1 MPALAACEPWA
12 FTQQPPM
19 TTRDFSKAA
28 ARRGLFV
35 DDPLLRELWRVGALA
50 PIVEVRR
57 RRSGPPCPSRIPE
70 PYVSGTWAR
79 EVRLARDRGRLIDP
93 EDLGFRPQVRFKP
106 PPGGSHSW
114 WNGLIYTRWQLL
126 ALERFSRLVHRM
138 APGRGIPVR
147 RDDNRRVPR
156 PRPLTDQAR
165 EEAGRLRRLAQL
177 LVALEARYFPEIK
190 KPWVHL
196 SNATFE
202 EWHTYRGHFDPSTV
216 ITRFGWTPEELA
228 RTADELLFRAGSSDP
243 LKGEWSELVQRASSR
258 SWDKLEGHIVVALDA
273 RIAAEILLL
282 CYEDLAQR
290 SQAPT
295 LSDHPEWCGSQERR
309 LSRSATS
316 LDGALSALGLSPH
329 PGVVLVVEGETEEFL
344 FPLVRDR
351 LRFTDADGIVRS
363 VVMRGTKADLTK
375 LVALAA
381 GPLID
386 RPHGKDWL
394 LMKPPTRVLVAVD
407 PDDPFDTDKKIEKV
421 RANMIDEIVAV
432 IRAQGIEPDRHELD
446 SLIRIETWSQSRFEF
461 AHFDDEELASA
472 IEIVHPDCNGLTHE
486 RLVAALGEHRKHGQD
501 IKKAWARWRKPPS
514 KRALAKVLWPRLE
527 AKIAATEAGQVAAVP
542 EVVLRLQLAYQ
553 DAADRPAG
561 RWVLRGHSGSAYDA
575 DLVASRGTE

>member
-1 MPALAACEPWA
+1 MPELAAYEPWA

-19 TTRDFSKAA
+19 TTRSFCKAA
-28 ARRGLFV
+28 ARRGLSV
-35 DDPLLRELWRVGALA
+35 DDALLRELWRVGALA

-57 RRSGPPCPSRIPE
+57 QRSGSPCPSPIPE
-70 PYVSGTWAR
+70 PHVYGTLES

-93 EDLGFRPQVRFKP
+93 EDLGFRPQVRFKA
-106 PPGGSHSW
+106 PPGASPSW

-126 ALERFSRLVHRM
+126 ALERFSHLVHRFP
-138 APGRGIPVR
+138 PGRGLPVR
-147 RDDNRRVPR
+147 RDDRRVPR
-156 PRPLTDQAR
+156 LRPLTDQAH
-165 EEAGRLRRLAQL
+165 EEALRLRRIAQL

-202 EWHTYRGHFDPSTV
+202 EWHAYKAQFDPSAV
-216 ITRFGWTPEELA
+216 VRRLGWTPEELA
-228 RTADELLFRAGSSDP
+228 RTADELLFWARRSDP
-243 LKGEWSELVQRASSR
+243 LKGQWSDLVQRASSR

-273 RIAAEILLL
+273 RIAAEVILL
-282 CYEDLAQR
+282 CFEDLAQR

-295 LSDHPEWCGSQERR
+295 LSEHPEWCCSQESR
-309 LSRSATS
+309 LSRFATS

-329 PGVVLVVEGETEEFL
+329 PGVVLVVEGETEEIL

-351 LRFTDADGIVRS
+351 LQFTDAHGIVRS

-375 LVALAA
+375 LVAFAA

-386 RPHGKDWL
+386 RPQGEDWL

-407 PDDPFDTDKKIEKV
+407 PDDPFDSNEKIKEEQRK
-421 RANMIDEIVAV
+421 MIDEIVAV
-432 IRAQGIEPDRHELD
+432 IRAQGVEPQRHELD
-446 SLIRIETWSQSRFEF
+446 SLIRIETWSQSCFEF

-486 RLVAALGEHRKHGQD
+486 RLVVALGQHRQHGQD
-501 IKKAWARWRKPPS
+501 IKKVWAKWRRPPS
-514 KRALAKVLWPRLE
+514 KRALAKELWPHLE
-527 AKIAATEAGQVAAVP
+527 AKIAAAEAGHAAAFP
-542 EVVLRLQLAYQ
+542 EVVLRLQMAYQ
-553 DAADRPAG
+553 DAGGRPAG
-561 RWVLRGHSGSAYDA
+561 RWVLRGRSGT
-575 DLVASRGTE
+575 G